1 MVPGKATLANLVTG
15 IERGD
20 AGHLERASGNLSVL
34 FATAIAR
41 SGIARTFQTSQLPD
55 ELTVRQV
62 VSTAAVNLG
71 STAPADKVV
80 NGALALCK
88 LSDDADT
95 HCGTLPHGVRR
106 RVEIARAI
114 AGDPGVLV
122 LDEPAAGLAD
132 EEQRQVADIC
142 RALAHTGTA
151 ILLIDHNLEFLRPSV
166 TRLACMDAGRIIMEG
181 PFDTVLADPAVRAAY
196 FGMADQ

>member
-1 MVPGKATLANLVTG
+1 
-15 IERGD
+15 
-20 AGHLERASGNLSVL
+20 
-34 FATAIAR
+34 
-41 SGIARTFQTSQLPD
+41 
-55 ELTVRQV
+55 
-62 VSTAAVNLG
+62 
-71 STAPADKVV
+71 
-80 NGALALCK
+80 
-88 LSDDADT
+88 
-95 HCGTLPHGVRR
+95 VRR